1 MRTIIIIVQIVAALG
16 LLNVWLLRASK
27 RTAYRGGGAS
37 SMREEFAAYGL
48 PDWFMYL
55 VGALKIAVAILLL
68 VGIWVPSVVLPTA
81 LLLCILMLGALS
93 MHVKIGDPIVK
104 SLPAFGMLAL
114 GIVMALASKNW

>member
-27 RTAYRGGGAS
+27 RTAYRGGAAS